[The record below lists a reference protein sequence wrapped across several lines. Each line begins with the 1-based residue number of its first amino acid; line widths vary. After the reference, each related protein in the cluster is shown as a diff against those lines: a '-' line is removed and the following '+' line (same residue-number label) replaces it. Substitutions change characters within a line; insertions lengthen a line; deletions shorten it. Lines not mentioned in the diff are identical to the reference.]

1 MVLFFPFFWGGEPGT
16 TDSRT
21 QEPHPHIAG
30 AKTKKYFVADSTK
43 FSDLPSLVE
52 YYMAHSEL
60 FFSNLADARAYHNE
74 RLLPVEVVEEVVVS

>member
-1 MVLFFPFFWGGEPGT
+1 M
-16 TDSRT
+16 
-21 QEPHPHIAG
+21 
-30 AKTKKYFVADSTK
+30 ADSTK